1 MATPISLE
9 QLPQRTHATV
19 ADIAWDQL
27 AEPNLV
33 NGLGLPAGAFRCGNK
48 PKLDGALGMSELQG
62 FRKVYEIDLPL
73 NGNFGAT
80 PPKYSV
86 DASGTAGAFTRVA
99 YVLQLQQAESIRYVC
114 TVMDAFTKDAK
125 KLGIPHARSGIHH
138 QTKVANL
145 TVRSN
150 IEGIPTLDNSD
161 GGNIE
166 FWPVNYGNP
175 NGLNLP
181 GANGSKYDFDDKP
194 AADGSYGCMQVHSWK
209 NRMTLFAYNNF
220 NGGAAC
226 DIGIGNNTAGEHP
239 DYTFMGNGGQY
250 EVRRLTV
257 LVK

>member
-1 MATPISLE
+1 
-9 QLPQRTHATV
+9 
-19 ADIAWDQL
+19 
-27 AEPNLV
+27 
-33 NGLGLPAGAFRCGNK
+33 
-48 PKLDGALGMSELQG
+48 
-62 FRKVYEIDLPL
+62 
-73 NGNFGAT
+73 
-80 PPKYSV
+80 
-86 DASGTAGAFTRVA
+86 
-99 YVLQLQQAESIRYVC
+99 
-114 TVMDAFTKDAK
+114 MDAFTKDAK

>member
-1 MATPISLE
+1 M
-9 QLPQRTHATV
+9 
-19 ADIAWDQL
+19 
-27 AEPNLV
+27 
-33 NGLGLPAGAFRCGNK
+33 
-48 PKLDGALGMSELQG
+48 
-62 FRKVYEIDLPL
+62 
-73 NGNFGAT
+73 
-80 PPKYSV
+80 
-86 DASGTAGAFTRVA
+86 
-99 YVLQLQQAESIRYVC
+99 
-114 TVMDAFTKDAK
+114 
-125 KLGIPHARSGIHH
+125 
-138 QTKVANL
+138 
-145 TVRSN
+145 RSN